1 MRPLFFIGEG
11 IMDKFI
17 SLALLASLLSCA
29 SSRTQYKSFE
39 DKEGF
44 RDREGKAGL
53 KISSFK
59 ANARTKHNVAELF
72 AKFRA
77 IENCKES
84 GFELAHILDV
94 RDKTVSKDV
103 VRSSSTGFPSYY
115 YGMSPFY
122 SRYHT
127 GFGLG
132 FSTMSSNTWEETYS
146 YPEFE
151 VTYECANVTFEPELI
166 LREVPAE
173 EMKLLVKDLKGGLQV
188 EEIIKGSPNSDV
200 IKEGD
205 VILRANDRRLE
216 SKSILIQMF
225 RPEQTTIPIEIMRE
239 GERKNVNLKG
249 VDVSHHIL
257 DSQNEI
263 IKRACKKD
271 EVKKRDLCKEG

>member
-1 MRPLFFIGEG
+1 
-11 IMDKFI
+11 MDKII
-17 SLALLASLLSCA
+17 SLTLLISIVGCA
-29 SSRTQYKSFE
+29 SSRTKYQSYE
-39 DKEGF
+39 DKEGY
-44 RDREGKAGL
+44 RDRESKGL
-53 KISSFK
+53 KVTSFK
-59 ANARTKHNVAELF
+59 ANARTKKEVAELF

-77 IENCKES
+77 IENCKEA
-84 GFELAHILDV
+84 GFKLAHILDV
-94 RDKTVSKDV
+94 KDKTVSKDV

-151 VTYECANVTFEPELI
+151 VTYECAQETFEPELI

-188 EEIIKGSPNSDV
+188 EEIIKGSPNQNV

-205 VILRANDRRLE
+205 VILKANDRRLE
-216 SKSILIQMF
+216 SKSVLIQMF
-225 RPEQTTIPIEIMRE
+225 KPGQTSIPIEVMRE
-239 GERKNVNLKG
+239 GVRKNVILKG
-249 VDVSHHIL
+249 VDVSSYIL
-257 DSQNEI
+257 DSQKEI
-263 IKRACKKD
+263 IKKACHKK
-271 EVKKRDLCKEG
+271 EIKKRQLCKS

>member
-1 MRPLFFIGEG
+1 
-11 IMDKFI
+11 MDKFV
-17 SLALLASLLSCA
+17 SLALLISVISCA
-29 SSRTQYKSFE
+29 SSRTKYKSFE

-44 RDREGKAGL
+44 RDKEGKAGL
-53 KISSFK
+53 KVTSFK
-59 ANARTKHNVAELF
+59 ANARTKKNIAELF

-77 IENCKES
+77 IENCMES
-84 GFELAHILDV
+84 GFKLTHILDV

-103 VRSSSTGFPSYY
+103 IRSSSTGFPSYY

-146 YPEFE
+146 YPEYE
-151 VTYECANVTFEPELI
+151 VTYECANTIYEPELI

-188 EEIIKGSPNSDV
+188 EEIIKGSPNKNV
-200 IKEGD
+200 VQEGD

-216 SKSILIQMF
+216 SKSVLIQMF
-225 RPEQTTIPIEIMRE
+225 EPEQTSIPVEIMRE
-239 GERKNVNLKG
+239 GIRKRVNLKS
-249 VDVSHHIL
+249 VDVSNHIL
-257 DSQNEI
+257 ESQNEI
-263 IKRACKKD
+263 IKNACRKE
-271 EVKKRDLCKEG
+271 EVKKRDICKSL